1 MTTGTV
7 SPLTLS
13 PIAAIRVIKDLAAD
27 SNNIVVIRHG
37 KDRQKQR
44 GITRRQIESC
54 LRKGTIMEGPFMNS
68 HGHWQ
73 VTLYRHSA
81 GDELHCAV
89 AIEWATRLLVIT
101 AY

>member
-1 MTTGTV
+1 
-7 SPLTLS
+7 
-13 PIAAIRVIKDLAAD
+13 
-27 SNNIVVIRHG
+27 
-37 KDRQKQR
+37 
-44 GITRRQIESC
+44 
-54 LRKGTIMEGPFMNS
+54 MNS